1 LIRLHPWL
9 DAGAAAASYPQVVD
23 VRLGWRD
30 ASVPVLVL
38 VVGVAELAALG
49 TSGWV
54 AAAGLEAVAAALL
67 VLRRTHPL
75 FAVPASAVALMAIPL
90 TGTEMEEAATPI
102 VFYML
107 GIYSLG
113 RYPSRRS
120 GLVAAAVTLFLVL
133 VDMWQANHSGDVT
146 DVMFVLAL
154 AIPPFMFG
162 RITRKLAEQSAQI
175 ARQAERIRQQ
185 AVRAERDRIARELH
199 DEIAHSVS
207 AMVVQT
213 AAAQDLVTTSPD
225 RALALLES
233 VAETGRRTLAETG
246 RLLHLVRDESDEL
259 GLHPAPGL
267 ADLPAL
273 LNEMRSAGLTVDAS
287 ASPPEG
293 PLPGGVDVS
302 AYRIVQEAL
311 TNALRYGDGAACL
324 VLDVH
329 SDELRIECSNRIG
342 QPSST
347 GSSLGLTG
355 MAERVSLLGGTV
367 RHGQTGDTYQ
377 VTVRIPLRTAVAP

>member
-1 LIRLHPWL
+1 M
-9 DAGAAAASYPQVVD
+9 
-23 VRLGWRD
+23 
-30 ASVPVLVL
+30 LVL
-38 VVGVAELAALG
+38 VVGVAELAVLG
-49 TSGWV
+49 TPGWL

-67 VLRRTHPL
+67 VLRRTRAL
-75 FAVPASAVALMAIPL
+75 FAVPASAIALMGIPL
-90 TGTEMEEAATPI
+90 TGTEMQEAATPI
-102 VFYML
+102 VFYVL

-120 GLVAAAVTLFLVL
+120 GMVVAAAVTLLLV
-133 VDMWQANHSGDVT
+133 VIDMWQANDSADVT
-146 DVMFVLAL
+146 DVLFVLAL
-154 AIPPFMFG
+154 AVPPFVFG

-175 ARQAERIRQQ
+175 SRQAEQIRQQ

-207 AMVVQT
+207 AMVVQI
-213 AAAQDLVTTSPD
+213 AAAQDLVRTSPD

-273 LNEMRSAGLTVDAS
+273 LDQMRTAGLAIEAS
-287 ASPPEG
+287 VSPPAV

-324 VLDVH
+324 VLDAH
-329 SDELRIECSNRIG
+329 HDELRIECSNRIG
-342 QPSST
+342 QPSSS
-347 GSSLGLTG
+347 GSGLGLTG
-355 MAERVSLLGGTV
+355 VAERVSLLGGSV
-367 RHGQTGDTYQ
+367 RHGPTGDRYD
-377 VTVRIPLRTAVAP
+377 VSVRIPLPTAVAP

>member
-1 LIRLHPWL
+1 VEARI
-9 DAGAAAASYPQVVD
+9 
-23 VRLGWRD
+23 GWRD

-38 VVGVAELAALG
+38 VVGVVELAALG
-49 TSGWV
+49 TSGWL
-54 AAAGLEAVAAALL
+54 AAAGLEAVAAALH

-75 FAVPASAVALMAIPL
+75 LAVPISAIALMGIPL
-90 TGTEMEEAATPI
+90 TGTEMDQAATPI
-102 VFYML
+102 VLYVL

-120 GLVAAAVTLFLVL
+120 GLVAAAVTLLLVV
-133 VDMWQANHSGDVT
+133 VDTWQGDASADVT
-146 DVMFVLAL
+146 DVIFVLAL
-154 AIPPFMFG
+154 AIPPFVFG
-162 RITRKLAEQSAQI
+162 RITRTLAEQSAQI
-175 ARQAERIRQQ
+175 ARQAEQIRQQ

-213 AAAQDLVTTSPD
+213 AAAQDLVRTSPD
-225 RALALLES
+225 RALTLLQS

-273 LNEMRSAGLTVDAS
+273 LDEMRTAGLSVDAS
-287 ASPPEG
+287 VSPPAG

-302 AYRIVQEAL
+302 AYRIVQESL
-311 TNALRYGDGAACL
+311 TNALRYGDGAAHLL
-324 VLDVH
+324 VEAH
-329 SDELRIECSNRIG
+329 PDELRIECSNRMG
-342 QPSST
+342 HPSST
-347 GSSLGLTG
+347 GSGLGLTG
-355 MAERVSLLGGTV
+355 MVERVSLLGGTV
-367 RHGQTGDTYQ
+367 RHGPTGDRYQ
-377 VTVRIPLRTAVAP
+377 VDVRIPLRTAVAP